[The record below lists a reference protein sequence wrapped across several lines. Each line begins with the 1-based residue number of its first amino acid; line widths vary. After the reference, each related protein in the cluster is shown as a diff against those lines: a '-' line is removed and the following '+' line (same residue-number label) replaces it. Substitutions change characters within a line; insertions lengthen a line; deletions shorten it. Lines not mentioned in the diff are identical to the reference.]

1 MDLGLKDKN
10 AIVTGGSKGIGR
22 ATALALA
29 SEGANVAIC
38 ARGEE
43 ALEETSIAISEIG
56 VSSYKQSCDIG
67 DSEALGSFLNNAR
80 QALGTVD
87 ILINNPSGFGMTDD
101 ETGWKASVD
110 VDLMG
115 TVRAT
120 QQVIPWMEQ
129 NGGGSIVHISSISG
143 LEPGSPAPYAAGK
156 AALFNHAKTT
166 AQNVAGKNIRVNC
179 IAPGSIFFEGGVW
192 DFVKQNDK
200 TTYDSVVAGIPFGR
214 MGSPEEVAD
223 VIVFIASPRSA
234 WVSGA
239 TLVVDGVQHKGIY

>member
-1 MDLGLKDKN
+1 MDLGIKGKN

-29 SEGANVAIC
+29 KEGANVAIC
-38 ARGEE
+38 ARGTE
-43 ALEETSIAISEIG
+43 ALEKADAEISQIG
-56 VSSYKQSCDIG
+56 VSSYKESCDIG
-67 DSEALGSFLNNAR
+67 DSEALARFLNNAR
-80 QALGTVD
+80 QSLGSVD

-101 ETGWKASVD
+101 EDGWKASVD

-120 QQVIPWMEQ
+120 QQVIPWMEET
-129 NGGGSIVHISSISG
+129 GGGSVVHISSISG
-143 LEPGSPAPYAAGK
+143 LEPGSPAPYAAVK

-166 AQNVAGKNIRVNC
+166 AQNVAEKNIRVNC
-179 IAPGSIFFEGGVW
+179 VAPGSIFFEGGVW
-192 DFVKQNDK
+192 DFVKKNDK
-200 TTYDSVVAGIPFGR
+200 PTYDAVVGGIPFGR
-214 MGSPEEVAD
+214 MGTPEEVAD